1 MWLESILMFVIGL
14 VCIGGGGILAKQSFE
29 DAKNVFESL
38 IFSMGIVTLGFLLC
52 LWSIIGPPS

>member
-1 MWLESILMFVIGL
+1 MFVIGL

-38 IFSMGIVTLGFLLC
+38 IFSMGIVMLGFLLC
-52 LWSIIGPPS
+52 LWSIIGPPG